1 VLRLVTERIYN
12 LFASEPYDFS
22 KPADQN
28 YRESMSK
35 GYSLLCATALGYLC
49 YSYSFAQFKVR

>member
-1 VLRLVTERIYN
+1 MLRLVTERIYN

-22 KPADQN
+22 KPADQK

-35 GYSLLCATALGYLC
+35 GYTLLCATALGYLC
-49 YSYSFAQFKVR
+49 YSYSFA